1 MDASPGPSDVSRL
14 ALTVFSRKDTR
25 MCRTSR
31 PLTLLARL
39 ARALVLVC
47 VAGLLAPS
55 AFAARAS
62 APSEALPAA
71 RTLIAAV
78 DRLQASAGRA
88 FGHDAQAPRHAPERG
103 PASRIQRLFRSLLP
117 VPAPARGR
125 KHPQTDP
132 ELRIR
137 VAGRE
142 DAAAI
147 STLISDLAARFMATD
162 CDAPTRRQLL
172 ATMTPEAI
180 RRYLERGYHY
190 HVGEIDGRLVGV
202 VGTRHHTHIHH
213 LFVAESE
220 HGRGYASRLWAHVRA
235 ATAADDS
242 GDIAEITVNASPY
255 ALAIYRR
262 WGFLPDGERREHEGL
277 TDIPMRWTQAAQ
289 ARRSDDFLPDVPP
302 A

>member
-1 MDASPGPSDVSRL
+1 MVASPGPSDVSRQ

-31 PLTLLARL
+31 PLALLARL

-103 PASRIQRLFRSLLP
+103 PASRIQRSFRSLVP

-220 HGRGYASRLWAHVRA
+220 HGKGYASRLWEHVRA
-235 ATAADDS
+235 SGAAA
-242 GDIAEITVNASPY
+242 GTHGEFTVNASPY

-262 WGFLPDGERREHEGL
+262 WGFLPDGERREQDGL
-277 TDIPMRWTQAAQ
+277 VDIPMRWTQAAQ
-289 ARRSDDFLPDVPP
+289 AYRNDDFLPDVPP